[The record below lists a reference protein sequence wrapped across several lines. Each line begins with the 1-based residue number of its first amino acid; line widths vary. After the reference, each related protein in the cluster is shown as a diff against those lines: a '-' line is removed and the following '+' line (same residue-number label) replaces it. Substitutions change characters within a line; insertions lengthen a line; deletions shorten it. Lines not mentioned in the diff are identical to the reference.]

1 MNDFALDINDT
12 LVWRSDRV
20 AAEALPLAA
29 AQGLCDAATELRAPI
44 TGGSVFGT
52 LLNDSLALAELGDAV
67 HAAPYKAPP
76 KAPILYIKPA
86 NTQVGHGA
94 PIPVPA
100 GAEGLWAGAA
110 LGVVIGK
117 TACRVTAADAM
128 AHIAGYTVV
137 TDFSVPHDSF
147 YRPALPCKVRD
158 RSCAIGPW
166 VRAQQQVTNPDNLAI
181 RVEVDGK
188 VCLEA
193 TTATLIRS
201 VATLLC
207 DVSEFMTL
215 APGDIL
221 LAGVP
226 AGIPVVTAGQ
236 TVAVEIDQVGRLEN
250 RLVTATEFY
259 QPMSQSGETL

>member
-1 MNDFALDINDT
+1 MNDFALNINDT
-12 LVWRSDRV
+12 LVWHRDAI

-29 AQGLCDAATELRAPI
+29 AQGLCDAACELRAPV
-44 TGGSVFGT
+44 TGGTVFGT
-52 LLNDSLALAELGDAV
+52 LLNDSVALAELGDAV
-67 HAAPYKAPP
+67 HADPYKAPP

-94 PIPVPA
+94 KIPLPE
-100 GAEGLWAGAA
+100 GEKGLWAGAA
-110 LGVVIGK
+110 LGIVIGK
-117 TACRVTAADAM
+117 TACRVTPANAM

-166 VRAQQQVTNPDNLAI
+166 VRAQRQVADPDNLAI
-181 RVEVDGK
+181 RIEVDGE

-236 TVAVEIDQVGRLEN
+236 TVTVDIDQVGRLEN
-250 RLVTATEFY
+250 RLVTAAEFY
-259 QPMSQSGETL
+259 QPMPQLGDTL